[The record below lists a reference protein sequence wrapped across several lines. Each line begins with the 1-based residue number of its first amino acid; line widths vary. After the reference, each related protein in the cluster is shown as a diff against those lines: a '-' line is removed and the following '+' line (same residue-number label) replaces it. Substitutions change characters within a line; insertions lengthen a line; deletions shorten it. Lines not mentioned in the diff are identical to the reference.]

1 MILISLILMYYSHAC
16 RENLWKWAG
25 FWVGCFVCFMEFHV
39 YEVCISFREILCTEK
54 QRAKIPEITG
64 DIGVMSYFDLRPES
78 VV

>member
-1 MILISLILMYYSHAC
+1 
-16 RENLWKWAG
+16 
-25 FWVGCFVCFMEFHV
+25 MEFHV

-54 QRAKIPEITG
+54 QRARIPEITG